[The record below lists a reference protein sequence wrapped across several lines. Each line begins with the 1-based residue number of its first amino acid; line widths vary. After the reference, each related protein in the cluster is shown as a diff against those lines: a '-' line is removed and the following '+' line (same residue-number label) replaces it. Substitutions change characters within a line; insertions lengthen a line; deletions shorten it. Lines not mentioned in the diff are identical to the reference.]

1 MIRIELGLG
10 VCKFVSV
17 EFAFPWAEVPF
28 EMIASF
34 VGKNQREKSNGE
46 LLLFVHLNNK
56 GQ

>member
-28 EMIASF
+28 EMIAPF